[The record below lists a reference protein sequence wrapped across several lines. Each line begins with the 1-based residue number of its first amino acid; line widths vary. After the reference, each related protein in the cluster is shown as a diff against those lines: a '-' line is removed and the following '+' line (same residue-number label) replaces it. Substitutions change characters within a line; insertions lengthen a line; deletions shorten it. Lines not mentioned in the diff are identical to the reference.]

1 MSSYG
6 YVIGVILQA
15 KLPPLSWD
23 QLHLLVRD
31 YEDWACELPAFPLG
45 KGERESPAIELSL
58 EFLAILPGHL

>member
-15 KLPPLSWD
+15 KLPWD

-31 YEDWACELPAFPLG
+31 CEDWACELSAFPLG
-45 KGERESPAIELSL
+45 KCERESPAIELSF
-58 EFLAILPGHL
+58 EFLAILPGYL